1 MKQCAAALAA
11 IFVCVTLGAS
21 GAAAQDDENQVL
33 QDAMAF
39 AMHDAAF
46 TVYHEVGH
54 MLVGEL
60 GLPVLGK
67 EEDAVDTL
75 ATIWLLNDE
84 DQDYAFN
91 ALIDAS
97 DGWYYNAVNSTGSG
111 VDEFSYYDE
120 HSLDIQRAYAMVC
133 LMVGA
138 DPDNFGETADIYE
151 LDPDQQENCAYTYEQ
166 ALASWGT
173 LLSAHE
179 LNGNESAPIEV
190 IYEDAGDFE
199 EFAVALKE
207 EGVLERAA
215 DEITSSYAL
224 PQPVTFRATQC
235 GEANAYYDPSASE
248 VTYCYELAAE
258 MYNLYVYDIAGWGDT
273 GEDTGLE

>member
-1 MKQCAAALAA
+1 MKRTITAAAVGVLCLA
-11 IFVCVTLGAS
+11 IGS
-21 GAAAQDDENQVL
+21 GAALGQDDENQIL
-33 QDAMAF
+33 DDAMAF

-46 TVYHEVGH
+46 TIYHEVGH

-97 DGWYYNAVNSTGSG
+97 DGWYFNAVNSTGSG

-151 LDPDQQENCAYTYEQ
+151 LAPEQQEDCAYTYEQ
-166 ALASWGT
+166 AMASWGT
-173 LLSAHE
+173 LLASFE
-179 LNGNESAPIEV
+179 INGNESAPIAV
-190 IYEDAGDFE
+190 IYDDAGEFE
-199 EFAVALKE
+199 EFAQALKKKKKN
-207 EGVLERAA
+207 ERAA
-215 DEITSSYAL
+215 AEIMGTYAL
-224 PQPVTFRATQC
+224 PNPVTFRATQC
-235 GEANAYYDPSASE
+235 GEANAFYDPSASE

-258 MYNLYVYDIAGWGDT
+258 MFNLYVYDIAGWGDT
-273 GEDTGLE
+273 AN

>member
-1 MKQCAAALAA
+1 MNKLATAATALIAFA
-11 IFVCVTLGAS
+11 VMIPVATH
-21 GAAAQDDENQVL
+21 AQDEENQVL
-33 QDAMAF
+33 NDAMAF

-46 TVYHEVGH
+46 TIYHEVGH

-60 GLPVLGK
+60 GIPVLGK

-75 ATIWLLNDE
+75 ATLWLLNDE

-97 DGWYYNAVNSTGSG
+97 DGWYFNAVNSTGSG

-133 LMVGA
+133 LMVGK
-138 DPDNFGETADIYE
+138 DPDNFGETADNYE
-151 LDPDQQENCAYTYEQ
+151 LAAEQQENCSYTYEQ
-166 ALASWGT
+166 AAVSWGT
-173 LLSAHE
+173 LLSQFE
-179 LNGNESAPIEV
+179 LNGDVSAPIEV
-190 IYEDAGDFE
+190 IYDEAGDYE
-199 EFAVALKE
+199 DFAVALQE
-207 EGVLERAA
+207 EGLLERAA
-215 DEITSSYAL
+215 DEITNVYAL

-258 MYNLYVYDIAGWGDT
+258 MFNLYVYDIVGWGDT
-273 GEDTGLE
+273 GEDTGQE

>member
-1 MKQCAAALAA
+1 MKRTITAAAVGLLCLA
-11 IFVCVTLGAS
+11 ISS
-21 GAAAQDDENQVL
+21 GAALAQDDENQIL
-33 QDAMAF
+33 DDAMAF

-46 TVYHEVGH
+46 TIYHEVGH

-97 DGWYYNAVNSTGSG
+97 DGWYFNAVNSTGSG

-138 DPDNFGETADIYE
+138 DPENFGETADIYE
-151 LDPDQQENCAYTYEQ
+151 LPPEQQEGCSYTYEQ
-166 ALASWGT
+166 AMTSWGT
-173 LLSAHE
+173 LLSSFE
-179 LNGNESAPIEV
+179 INGNESAPIEV
-190 IYEDAGDFE
+190 IYDDAGEFE
-199 EFAVALKE
+199 EFAEALKQDE
-207 EGVLERAA
+207 LLERAA
-215 DEITSSYAL
+215 AEIMGTYAL
-224 PQPVTFRATQC
+224 PTPVTFRATQC
-235 GEANAYYDPSASE
+235 GEANAFYDPSASE

-258 MYNLYVYDIAGWGDT
+258 MFNLYVYDIAGWGDT
-273 GEDTGLE
+273 AN

>member
-1 MKQCAAALAA
+1 MKKFAAVLAA
-11 IFVCVTLGAS
+11 TMMCMAMMPATVS
-21 GAAAQDDENQVL
+21 AQDDETEIL

-46 TVYHEVGH
+46 TIYHEIGH

-60 GLPVLGK
+60 GIPVLGK

-84 DQDYAFN
+84 DQEYAFN

-133 LMVGA
+133 LMVGMDQNA
-138 DPDNFGETADIYE
+138 FGETADVYG
-151 LDPDQQENCAYTYEQ
+151 LDEDQQENCTYTYEQ
-166 ALASWGT
+166 AEAAWST
-173 LLSAHE
+173 LLE
-179 LNGNESAPIEV
+179 PYGPQGTESAPIEV
-190 IYEDAGDFE
+190 IYEEAGDYE
-199 EFAVALKE
+199 DFAESLKQSAL
-207 EGVLERAA
+207 LERAS
-215 DEITSSYAL
+215 DLVTSNYSL
-224 PQPVTFRATQC
+224 PNPVTFRATQC
-235 GEANAYYDPSASE
+235 GEANAYYDPSTNE

-258 MYNLYVYDIAGWGDT
+258 MFNLYVYDIVGWGDT
-273 GEDTGLE
+273 AN